1 MSISNH
7 TIKIIKLLIG
17 IGIVFFA
24 LNLTLKYQLSVW
36 LKSHQVKG
44 VFYTYK
50 ALDIN
55 FIDGSISMKEPSVT
69 LLDNLG
75 ANFDGKVDFKSISI
89 YNVSYLDLLFAGHI
103 DVQEIDLNAP
113 NGYLHKKK
121 ALRKIETKDTIESH
135 TMNIQLQL
143 QHLKINNA
151 SIKVYDTHRSD
162 SLWASVDN
170 FSLDVSGIKVNNQT
184 LLHSIPFTC
193 KDYAIQSDSIFFK
206 VGQFEHL
213 KISKMEGNHKKTV
226 VKKIQFKNKYSR
238 NSFSKI
244 LKKERDHYTIWI
256 DSLLMIETSLQNLED
271 DNIQFGA
278 QRFGFY
284 QPKIEIFRDKL
295 IEDELSIKPMYSQ
308 LLRKST
314 LQISIDTAEVNHATL
329 IYTEK
334 TKPENN
340 GGSIVF
346 KDMDI
351 TINRLGN
358 VYTKNTTLIAEA
370 LFMKTSPVL
379 FRWNFN
385 PHHTKDKFEFYGE
398 LGLMPMRDLNAFTE
412 PTMNTDL
419 SGTINAFNF
428 EVKGNRIR
436 SNTLLNVNYNNL
448 QVQLIDQKTKKKRK
462 LLSSIINLFV
472 SKKSKNKELPY
483 KQIEVEVE
491 REQTKSFFN
500 YMVVNIKAGMKK
512 AML

>member
-1 MSISNH
+1 M
-7 TIKIIKLLIG
+7 
-17 IGIVFFA
+17 
-24 LNLTLKYQLSVW
+24 
-36 LKSHQVKG
+36 
-44 VFYTYK
+44 
-50 ALDIN
+50 
-55 FIDGSISMKEPSVT
+55 
-69 LLDNLG
+69 
-75 ANFDGKVDFKSISI
+75 
-89 YNVSYLDLLFAGHI
+89 
-103 DVQEIDLNAP
+103 
-113 NGYLHKKK
+113 
-121 ALRKIETKDTIESH
+121 
-135 TMNIQLQL
+135 
-143 QHLKINNA
+143 
-151 SIKVYDTHRSD
+151 
-162 SLWASVDN
+162 
-170 FSLDVSGIKVNNQT
+170 
-184 LLHSIPFTC
+184 
-193 KDYAIQSDSIFFK
+193 
-206 VGQFEHL
+206 
-213 KISKMEGNHKKTV
+213 
-226 VKKIQFKNKYSR
+226 
-238 NSFSKI
+238 
-244 LKKERDHYTIWI
+244 KKERDHYTIWI
-256 DSLLMIETSLQNLED
+256 DSLLMIETSLQNLQD

-308 LLRKST
+308 LLRKSG
-314 LQISIDTAEVNHATL
+314 LQIAIDTAEVNHATL

-358 VYTKNTTLIAEA
+358 VYTKNTTLMAEA

-398 LGLMPMRDLNAFTE
+398 LGLMHMRDLNAFTE

-448 QVQLIDQKTKKKRK
+448 QVHLIDKKTKKKRK